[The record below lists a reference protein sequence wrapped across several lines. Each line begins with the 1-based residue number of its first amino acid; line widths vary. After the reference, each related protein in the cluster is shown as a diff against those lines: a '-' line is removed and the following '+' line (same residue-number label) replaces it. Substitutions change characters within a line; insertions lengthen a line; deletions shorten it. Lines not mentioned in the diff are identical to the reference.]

1 MHFGLRGRC
10 GGWLCVSVSGG
21 EAGSEAGGPG
31 PGRVSP
37 LGLTAAGGSG
47 SGPAPQTP
55 EMLCLSEEKEKDKER
70 VAGRPHGADSAGEE
84 GRGLRGG

>member
-1 MHFGLRGRC
+1 MHFGLRGRR

-55 EMLCLSEEKEKDKER
+55 EIALPFRGKGKRKGAC
-70 VAGRPHGADSAGEE
+70 GREAP
-84 GRGLRGG
+84 RG